1 MTPDALEDALRAWG
15 RAYGEQPEVEI
26 REDARAPD
34 VHPLAVAMRFAPGT
48 RAEAVQRHVHRG
60 GQQRRTLMAA
70 GLGDCDVRIVPAD
83 FVDYVP
89 GTRSTNSGG
98 VDGGVDTSRH
108 VQPIVEAVQGAWI
121 VLWRFDTLRGGVV
134 QAEYQRRGMTQGD
147 KAAML
152 GIKLKRYRD
161 ELASGKVWLHGRLA
175 R

>member
-26 REDARAPD
+26 HEDQRAPD

-70 GLGDCDVRIVPAD
+70 GLGDCGVRMVPAD
-83 FVDYVP
+83 FVDCVP
-89 GTRSTNSGG
+89 GTRSTNASACGSSAEAKLG
-98 VDGGVDTSRH
+98 
-108 VQPIVEAVQGAWI
+108 PIVEAVQGAWI
-121 VLWRFDTLRGGVV
+121 VLFRFDTLRGIVV